1 MFAVIRFG
9 QFCQCFGNFFCTLSH
24 KEGEGSKNIKKAAS
38 MFSVYPLH
46 RWDCVK
52 KCLLGQISL
61 LVVCQTKFG
70 RFADACNILLP
81 LSENIR
87 KAASKFSVYPLR
99 RWDCVKK
106 CFALLERSGI
116 FLLNLQTGFR
126 CLFLKMKQYSCTNL
140 KISISINIIIII
152 LIFGTKRTVMWPR
165 LFWNGGGLA
174 KRLISLISLKS
185 LIYLISGWKIL
196 ISLISLISGLR
207 KGWWCVVGATGDWL
221 INATTLPHLGKTVSV
236 WKFYTGHDSG
246 IGNVRVYGAKRD
258 GKTNMIHG
266 TPSRKDFQ
274 ARIMARLA
282 RFLDPWL
289 RVGICTYIFVG
300 WVKMVMF

>member
-1 MFAVIRFG
+1 MVAGWLKGWYLWYLWNLWYIW
-9 QFCQCFGNFFCTLSH
+9 
-24 KEGEGSKNIKKAAS
+24 
-38 MFSVYPLH
+38 Y
-46 RWDCVK
+46 
-52 KCLLGQISL
+52 
-61 LVVCQTKFG
+61 LVG
-70 RFADACNILLP
+70 
-81 LSENIR
+81 
-87 KAASKFSVYPLR
+87 
-99 RWDCVKK
+99 
-106 CFALLERSGI
+106 
-116 FLLNLQTGFR
+116 
-126 CLFLKMKQYSCTNL
+126 
-140 KISISINIIIII
+140 
-152 LIFGTKRTVMWPR
+152 
-165 LFWNGGGLA
+165 
-174 KRLISLISLKS
+174 
-185 LIYLISGWKIL
+185 KIL

-300 WVKMVMF
+300 WVKMVMFEGGRLVWLMWLLFSTWNWLDFYPIIILRWNGSSLNTWYW